1 MVEPAI
7 AGRGQDNSSGWEAQ
21 QTERQ
26 DPVRV
31 ALRGGVADS
40 TLTARKQKKR
50 VGVVVLSSTASASAK
65 SRNGAAADGEPPL
78 RRRTPL
84 DGTRK
89 TVAKFSDKMADLLVP
104 RGTAGNTN
112 NAV

>member
-1 MVEPAI
+1 MVEPAV
-7 AGRGQDNSSGWEAQ
+7 AGRGHDNDAGWDQ
-21 QTERQ
+21 PERQ
-26 DPVRV
+26 EPIRV

-50 VGVVVLSSTASASAK
+50 VGVAVLSSTASGSAK
-65 SRNGAAADGEPPL
+65 ARGAAEGAAAPDSPL

-89 TVAKFSDKMADLLVP
+89 AVAKFSDKMADLLVP
-104 RGTAGNTN
+104 R
-112 NAV
+112 VKQ